1 MSGVWSKALHA
12 AFYDA
17 ELVALI
23 LLFRSLWGG
32 RWSHQLYTGL
42 KAKPRLELWTGGWQ
56 YWALALCL
64 APAQVEEPAVG
75 QKLLC

>member
-1 MSGVWSKALHA
+1 MEKALLA
-12 AFYDA
+12 AFYA

-23 LLFRSLWGG
+23 VFFRSQWGG
-32 RWSHQLYTGL
+32 QWSHQLYSGL
-42 KAKPRLELWTGGWQ
+42 KAKPSLELWTGGWQ
-56 YWALALCL
+56 CWALALCL